1 VYRCMARTATAP
13 QNGPCNYCCAFSI
26 AKKNLA
32 ERHYSQLQDP
42 SEKELKS
49 MVEQVDS
56 NHDGK
61 LDFPEFLKLMKAK
74 KPVRSA
80 RFTLLY
86 DQ

>member
-1 VYRCMARTATAP
+1 
-13 QNGPCNYCCAFSI
+13 
-26 AKKNLA
+26 
-32 ERHYSQLQDP
+32 
-42 SEKELKS
+42 